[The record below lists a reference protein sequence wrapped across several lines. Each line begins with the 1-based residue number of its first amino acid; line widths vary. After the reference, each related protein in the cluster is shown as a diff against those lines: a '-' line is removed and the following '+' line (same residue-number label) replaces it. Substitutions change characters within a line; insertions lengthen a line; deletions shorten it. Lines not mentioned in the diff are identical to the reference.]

1 MQLQN
6 DEYADVVEF
15 LGSIKLEK
23 YLDKLVQNGV
33 EDIETVMEL
42 QDRHIEQ
49 MGIPLGH
56 KLKIIKRIKDL
67 KAEGK
72 GASQIE
78 YNEGISSRPVTKIEY
93 EALPDPSEDVSTQ
106 QSSIGAEP
114 RKFKKQ
120 V

>member
-42 QDRHIEQ
+42 
-49 MGIPLGH
+49 
-56 KLKIIKRIKDL
+56 
-67 KAEGK
+67 
-72 GASQIE
+72 
-78 YNEGISSRPVTKIEY
+78 
-93 EALPDPSEDVSTQ
+93 
-106 QSSIGAEP
+106 
-114 RKFKKQ
+114 
-120 V
+120 